1 MLKETNRFEVLTD
14 LLNQENCFKMICG
27 AGNEDKE
34 YVKKLALVYTL
45 AGAKILDVS
54 ANVEVVKFAS
64 EGIDLAFEKAEELN
78 INLKD
83 RPFIMVSIG
92 MPGDHHVR
100 KSYID
105 PQACIACGL
114 CAPVCPTYAIPN
126 DFHFKENLEV
136 FINLGG
142 SLEKEDQTKEIVIK
156 DLCIGCGK
164 CSNICPKDDIIF
176 YRHNSQ
182 ELKELLPKCMEAG
195 AECFELHAGVDD
207 DEIVVKEW
215 ELLNEINPTNYN
227 SLCLDRLNLG
237 NLNIEHRIEKAK
249 SISGKK
255 IIIQADGYPMSGGQD
270 DMNTTLQAVACA
282 DVVNKKFNM
291 RLNRKKDSDLKSK
304 AKISSTRH
312 YYPHGHRH
320 GIYIILSGGT
330 NSLSKKLAN
339 TAGVRVNGVAVGTY
353 ARDIIEF
360 HIQDPD
366 FYSDDSI
373 IEGAYK
379 IANKL
384 VVSNTGNKY
393 E

>member
-1 MLKETNRFEVLTD
+1 MKEDMSRFDVLTG
-14 LLNQENCFKMICG
+14 LLNEEKCFKMICG

-34 YVKKLALVYTL
+34 YIKKLAFIYTL

-64 EGIDLAFEKAEELN
+64 DGIDLAFKKAKEFN
-78 INLKD
+78 IILLD

-105 PQACIACGL
+105 PLACIACGL
-114 CAPVCPTYAIPN
+114 CAPVCPTDAIPY
-126 DFHFKENLEV
+126 DFHLKENLKV
-136 FINLGG
+136 FQNLGG
-142 SLEKEDQTKEIVIK
+142 SLEKEDQSKEIVIK

-182 ELKELLPKCMEAG
+182 ELRELLPKCMDAG

-207 DEIVVKEW
+207 DEIVMKEW
-215 ELLNEINPTNYN
+215 QLLNEINQTNYN

-237 NLNIEHRIEKAK
+237 NLNLEHRIEKAK
-249 SISGKK
+249 SISGKR
-255 IIIQADGYPMSGGQD
+255 IIIQADGYPMSGGQND
-270 DMNTTLQAVACA
+270 INTTLQSVACA
-282 DVVNKKFNM
+282 DVINKKFNM
-291 RLNRKKDSDLKSK
+291 KLNKKKDADLTSK
-304 AKISSTRH
+304 AKISSSRH
-312 YYPHGHRH
+312 YRSNGHRH

-330 NSLSKKLAN
+330 NSLTKKLAN
-339 TAGVRVNGVAVGTY
+339 MSNVRVNGIATGTY
-353 ARDIIEF
+353 ARDLVEV
-360 HIQDPD
+360 QLKDPN
-366 FYSDDSI
+366 FYSDNHV
-373 IEGAYK
+373 IEEAYK

-384 VVSNTGNKY
+384 VLSTMGNIG